1 MLHTFV
7 LHFVTLIFRFEI
19 VQSVMKQQ
27 DTLINQ
33 LRTAEQAARTD
44 VRCMKR
50 TDAEEG
56 AKKHL
61 NEQLLVEVEQR
72 LKLADHAVVTAK
84 KRNAELQT
92 RCDELSTQWEAER
105 KLR

>member
-1 MLHTFV
+1 
-7 LHFVTLIFRFEI
+7 
-19 VQSVMKQQ
+19 MKQQ
-27 DTLINQ
+27 DTIINQ
-33 LRTAEQAARTD
+33 LRTAEQSARID
-44 VRCMKR
+44 IRCMKR
-50 TDAEEG
+50 TEAEEG
-56 AKKHL
+56 SKKHL

-84 KRNAELQT
+84 KRNDELQT

>member
-1 MLHTFV
+1 MLRIFS
-7 LHFVTLIFRFEI
+7 LYFVTFIFRFEI

-27 DTLINQ
+27 DIVINQ
-33 LRTAEQAARTD
+33 LRTAEQSARID
-44 VRCMKR
+44 VRSMKR

-56 AKKHL
+56 SKKHL

>member
-1 MLHTFV
+1 MC
-7 LHFVTLIFRFEI
+7 IFRVEI
-19 VQSVMKQQ
+19 LQNVMKQQ
-27 DTLINQ
+27 DSIINQ
-33 LRTAEQAARTD
+33 LRIAEQAARTD

-50 TDAEEG
+50 TEADEG
-56 AKKHL
+56 SKKHL

-72 LKLADHAVVTAK
+72 LKLADHTVVTAK
-84 KRNAELQT
+84 KRNAELQD